1 MTADST
7 AKRTMKREA
16 LTEKYDDTLED
27 IENEIQETERNLA
40 NMLSKLTGDEFDM
53 AGIRQLQKMLGGEA

>member
-1 MTADST
+1 M
-7 AKRTMKREA
+7 
-16 LTEKYDDTLED
+16 EKYDDTLED

>member
-1 MTADST
+1 MPEERLSDF
-7 AKRTMKREA
+7 AKQIQA

-40 NMLSKLTGDEFDM
+40 NMLSELTGDEFDM

>member
-16 LTEKYDDTLED
+16 KMEKYDDTLED